1 MTITIEFPNAV
12 IEYHVPLP
20 KIGVIA
26 DNPSHPHKQNS
37 LNTPRTVYKVHTE
50 CTLSMN
56 WTRAFIRPSIRLS
69 RPKPVSVQQA
79 KRTMHVHSIPMCELL
94 LDITSYSNGVY

>member
-50 CTLSMN
+50 YALSMT

-69 RPKPVSVQQA
+69 RPKLVSVQQA